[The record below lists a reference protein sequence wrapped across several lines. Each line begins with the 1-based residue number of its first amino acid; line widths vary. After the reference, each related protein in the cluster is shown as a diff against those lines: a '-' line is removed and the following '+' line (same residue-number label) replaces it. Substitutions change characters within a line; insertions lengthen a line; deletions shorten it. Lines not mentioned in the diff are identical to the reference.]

1 MSEKIQPMHIEREAY
16 VYIRQSSMQQVRTRL
31 EGQRRQYDLRE
42 RAQALGFQ
50 RVIVIDEDLGRS
62 GTGSVERP
70 GFGRLL
76 TAVCSGRVGAVLAL
90 EASRLARNNRDWH
103 HLIDLCAMA
112 GTLVIDHDGVYDPS
126 LLNDRLLLGLKGTM
140 SEFEI
145 SLLRQR
151 AMEAHKQKVR
161 RGLVLTQV
169 PVGYV
174 RTEDEGIEKTP
185 DRQIQEAITG
195 IFRKFRELGSVRQV
209 LLWYREEKLPITAL
223 SRESGNRKVIWI
235 EPIYPRIFGVL
246 KNPTYAGVFVWGR
259 KHTRTS
265 IVDGRARKTRGHA
278 RPQDQW
284 EVTIPDHHE
293 GYITWD
299 EFMRNQQQIRSNAG
313 WNARMGEPGGAARTG
328 PALLAGLLRCGRCG
342 RALQVSY
349 TLSKQHG
356 PLPRYWCSGDRGRQM
371 VRSCITFAGT
381 RVDQEIAAEVLEAL
395 RPIGVQSALDAL
407 DHSRSQ
413 TDEKRSSLELA
424 LQKARYEASRIER
437 QYQAIEPENRL
448 VAAELEKRWNNAL
461 THVAEMERRLE
472 EVTVSAPQLT
482 QEQRE
487 QFLALSDDLE
497 RLWDHP
503 NSPITLKK
511 RILRTVLEEVIADT
525 TDGPPTVHLKLHWVG
540 GSHTELT
547 VRKNRTGYHN
557 HINSEEVTDLIRE
570 LALVCEDSA
579 IVSILNRLGYRT
591 GNGNTWTEKRVQ
603 HVRHT
608 KGFPACPSPEE
619 RCWLTMQQAASTLG
633 VSDAVV
639 RRLVAQKTL
648 PAKQIVK
655 FAPWMIE
662 RTHLDLPGVLRA
674 IRLVH
679 TGRRDPS
686 RMQSDAQTRIFSDLD
701 EDWSGTS

>member
-1 MSEKIQPMHIEREAY
+1 MSEKIQPIHTEREAY
-16 VYIRQSSMQQVRTRL
+16 VYVRQSSMQQVRTRL

-42 RAQALGFQ
+42 LAQTLGFQ
-50 RVIVIDEDLGRS
+50 QVVVIDEDLGRS

-151 AMEAHKQKVR
+151 AMEAHRQKVQ
-161 RGLVLTQV
+161 RGLVMTQV

-185 DRQIQEAITG
+185 DRQIQEAIAG
-195 IFRKFRELGSVRQV
+195 IFHKFRELGSVRQV
-209 LLWYREEKLPITAL
+209 LLWYREEKLLIPAL
-223 SRESGNRKVIWI
+223 SRESGNRKVVWI
-235 EPIYPRIFGVL
+235 EPIYPRIFGIL

-259 KHTRTS
+259 KHIRTS
-265 IVDGRARKTRGHA
+265 IVEGRARKTRGHA
-278 RPQDQW
+278 RPQEQW

-293 GYITWD
+293 GYITWE
-299 EFMRNQQQIRSNAG
+299 EFMHNQQQIRSNAG
-313 WNARMGEPGGAARTG
+313 WNARMGEQQGAVRSG

-381 RVDQEIAAEVLEAL
+381 RVDQQIAAEVLEVL
-395 RPIGVQSALDAL
+395 RPVGIQAALEAL
-407 DHSRSQ
+407 ERSQSQ
-413 TDEKRSSLELA
+413 TDEKRRSLELA
-424 LQKARYEASRIER
+424 VQKARYEASRIER
-437 QYQAIEPENRL
+437 QYQATEPENRL

-461 THVAEMERRLE
+461 THVTEMERRVAE
-472 EVTVSAPQLT
+472 ATIAAPQLT
-482 QEQRE
+482 PEQRE
-487 QFLALSDDLE
+487 QLLALGDDLE

-503 NSPITLKK
+503 NSPVTLKK
-511 RILRTVLEEVIADT
+511 RILRTVLEGVVADT
-525 TDGPPTVHLKLHWVG
+525 TDDPPTVHLKLHWAG

-547 VRKNRTGYHN
+547 ARKNRTGYHN
-557 HINSEEVTDLIRE
+557 HINSEEVTNLIRE
-570 LALVCEDSA
+570 LALVCEDAA

-608 KGFPACPSPEE
+608 KGFPACPPPDQ
-619 RCWLTMQQAASTLG
+619 RLWITMQQAAAALR

-639 RRLVAQKTL
+639 RRLVAQHIL

-662 RTHLDLPGVLRA
+662 RAHLDLPAVHRA
-674 IRLVH
+674 VRLVH
-679 TGRRDPS
+679 TGRHAPS
-686 RMQSDAQTRIFSDLD
+686 RIASDAQTRMFIDSS
-701 EDWSGTS
+701 EV

>member
-1 MSEKIQPMHIEREAY
+1 MSEKIRPIHTERGACVY
-16 VYIRQSSMQQVRTRL
+16 VRQSSMQQVRTRL

-42 RAQALGFQ
+42 RAQLLGFQ
-50 RVIVIDEDLGRS
+50 RVTVIDEDQGRT
-62 GTGSVERP
+62 GTGAVERP

-76 TAVCSGRVGAVLAL
+76 TAVCSGTVGAVLAL

-151 AMEAHKQKVR
+151 AMEAHRQKVQ
-161 RGLVLTQV
+161 RGMVLTQV

-174 RTEDEGIEKTP
+174 RTEDEGMEKTP
-185 DRQIQEAITG
+185 DRQVQEAVAG
-195 IFRKFRELGSVRQV
+195 VFRKFRELGSARQV
-209 LLWYREEKLPITAL
+209 LLWYRDEKLLLPAL

-235 EPIYPRIFGVL
+235 EPIYSRIFGML

-259 KHTRTS
+259 NHTRTA
-265 IVDGRARKTRGHA
+265 IVEGRARKTRGHA

-284 EVTIPDHHE
+284 EVVIPEHHE

-299 EFMRNQQQIRSNAG
+299 EYMRNQQQIRANAG
-313 WNARMGEPGGAARTG
+313 WNARMGQLQGAARSG
-328 PALLAGLLRCGRCG
+328 PALLAGLLRCARCG
-342 RALQVSY
+342 RALQVTYSN
-349 TLSKQHG
+349 SKQHG
-356 PLPRYWCSGDRGRQM
+356 PLPRYWCSGDRSHQL
-371 VRSCITFAGT
+371 VRSCVTFAGT
-381 RVDQEIAAEVLEAL
+381 RVDQEIAAEVLQAL
-395 RPIGVQSALDAL
+395 RPVGIQAAFDAL
-407 DHSRSQ
+407 ERSQSQ

-424 LQKARYEASRIER
+424 LQKARYEAARIER
-437 QYQAIEPENRL
+437 QYQATEPENRL

-461 THVAEMERRLE
+461 NHVREMEQRIE
-472 EVTVSAPQLT
+472 EASIAAPSIT
-482 QEQRE
+482 PPQRE
-487 QFLALSDDLE
+487 QLLALGDDLE
-497 RLWDHP
+497 QLWDHP
-503 NSPITLKK
+503 DASVTLKK
-511 RILRTVLEEVIADT
+511 RILRTVLQEIVADT
-525 TDGPPTVHLKLHWVG
+525 TDDPPTVHLKLHWVG

-547 VRKNRTGYHN
+547 VRKNKVGYHN
-557 HINSEEVTDLIRE
+557 HINSEEVTELIRE

-591 GNGNTWTEKRVQ
+591 GNNNTWTEKRVQ

-608 KGFPACPSPEE
+608 KGYPACPPPEQ
-619 RCWLTMQQAASTLG
+619 RCWITMQQAAAALS

-639 RRLVAQKTL
+639 RRLVMRKTL

-662 RTHLDLPGVLRA
+662 RAHLELPAVHRA
-674 IRLVH
+674 VRLVH
-679 TGRRDPS
+679 TGKRSPS
-686 RMQSDAQTRIFSDLD
+686 LTNSNAQTPMFIDAS
-701 EDWSGTS
+701 EV

>member
-1 MSEKIQPMHIEREAY
+1 MSEKIQPIHTEREAY

-42 RAQALGFQ
+42 RAHALGFE
-50 RVIVIDEDLGRS
+50 RVTVIDEDLGRS

-76 TAVCSGRVGAVLAL
+76 TAVCAGQVGAVLAL

-112 GTLVIDHDGVYDPS
+112 GTLVIDHDGVYDPC

-151 AMEAHKQKVR
+151 AMEAHRQKVR

-185 DRQIQEAITG
+185 DRQIQEAIAG

-209 LLWYREEKLPITAL
+209 MLWYREEKLPIPVL
-223 SRESGNRKVIWI
+223 SRESGNRKAVWG
-235 EPIYPRIFGVL
+235 EPIYPNIFGLL

-259 KHTRTS
+259 KQTRTS
-265 IVDGRARKTRGHA
+265 IVEGRARKTRGHA
-278 RPQDQW
+278 RPQEQW
-284 EVTIPDHHE
+284 EVVIPDHHE
-293 GYITWD
+293 GYITWE
-299 EFMRNQQQIRSNAG
+299 EFMRNQEQIRSNAG
-313 WNARMGEPGGAARTG
+313 WNARMGQTQGAVRNG

-342 RALQVSY
+342 RTLQVTY
-349 TLSKQHG
+349 TNSKLHG

-371 VRSCITFAGT
+371 VRTCITFAGT
-381 RVDQEIAAEVLEAL
+381 RVDQEIAAEVLDAL
-395 RPIGVQSALDAL
+395 RPVGIQAAVDAL
-407 DHSRSQ
+407 EKSQSQ
-413 TDEKRSSLELA
+413 TDEKRRSLELA
-424 LQKARYEASRIER
+424 VQKARYEASRIER
-437 QYQAIEPENRL
+437 QYQATEPENRL

-461 THVAEMERRLE
+461 AQVAEMERRWE
-472 EVTVSAPQLT
+472 EAGIASPQLT
-482 QEQRE
+482 TEQRDH
-487 QFLALSDDLE
+487 LVALGDDLE
-497 RLWDHP
+497 QLWDHP
-503 NSPITLKK
+503 NSSASLKK
-511 RILRTVLEEVIADT
+511 RILRTVLEEIVADT
-525 TDGPPTVHLKLHWVG
+525 SDDPPIVHLKLHWAG
-540 GSHTELT
+540 GVHTELT
-547 VRKNRTGYHN
+547 VRKNRTGH
-557 HINSEEVTDLIRE
+557 HDHVNSQEVTELIRE
-570 LALVCEDSA
+570 LALVCEDRA

-591 GNGNTWTEKRVQ
+591 GIGNTWTEKRVQ

-608 KGFPACPSPEE
+608 KGFPACPPPEQ
-619 RCWLTMQQAASTLG
+619 RLWLTMQQAAAALK

-648 PAKQIVK
+648 PAKQTVK
-655 FAPWMIE
+655 FSPWMIE
-662 RTHLDLPGVLRA
+662 REHLDLPAVHRA
-674 IRLVH
+674 VRLVH
-679 TGRRDPS
+679 SGRRDLSPMTS
-686 RMQSDAQTRIFSDLD
+686 GAQIGMMAFGMNCG
-701 EDWSGTS
+701 E

>member
-1 MSEKIQPMHIEREAY
+1 MSEKIRPIHTERGACVY
-16 VYIRQSSMQQVRTRL
+16 VRQSSMQQVRTRL

-42 RAQALGFQ
+42 RAQLLGFQ
-50 RVIVIDEDLGRS
+50 RVTVIDEDQGRT
-62 GTGSVERP
+62 GTGAVERP

-76 TAVCSGRVGAVLAL
+76 TAVCSGTVGAVLAL

-151 AMEAHKQKVR
+151 AMEAHRQKVQ
-161 RGLVLTQV
+161 RGMVLTQV

-174 RTEDEGIEKTP
+174 RTEDEGMEKTP
-185 DRQIQEAITG
+185 DRQVQEAVAG
-195 IFRKFRELGSVRQV
+195 VFRKFHELGSARQV
-209 LLWYREEKLPITAL
+209 LLWYRDEKLLLPAL

-235 EPIYPRIFGVL
+235 EPIYSRIFGML

-259 KHTRTS
+259 NHTRTT
-265 IVDGRARKTRGHA
+265 IVEGRARKTRGHA

-284 EVTIPDHHE
+284 EVVIPEHHE

-299 EFMRNQQQIRSNAG
+299 EYMRNQQQIRANAG
-313 WNARMGEPGGAARTG
+313 WNARMGQLQGAARSG
-328 PALLAGLLRCGRCG
+328 PALLAGLLRCARCG
-342 RALQVSY
+342 RALQVTYSN
-349 TLSKQHG
+349 SKQHG
-356 PLPRYWCSGDRGRQM
+356 PLPRYWCSGDRSHQL
-371 VRSCITFAGT
+371 VRSCVTFAGT
-381 RVDQEIAAEVLEAL
+381 RVDQEIAAEVLQAL
-395 RPIGVQSALDAL
+395 RPVGIQAAFDAL
-407 DHSRSQ
+407 ERSQSQ

-424 LQKARYEASRIER
+424 LQKARYEAARIER
-437 QYQAIEPENRL
+437 QYQATEPENRL

-461 THVAEMERRLE
+461 NHVREMEQRVE
-472 EVTVSAPQLT
+472 EASVAAPSITPQ
-482 QEQRE
+482 QRE
-487 QFLALSDDLE
+487 QLLALGDDLE
-497 RLWDHP
+497 QLWDHP
-503 NSPITLKK
+503 DASVTLKK
-511 RILRTVLEEVIADT
+511 RILRTVLQEIVADT
-525 TDGPPTVHLKLHWVG
+525 TDDPPTVHLKLHWVG

-557 HINSEEVTDLIRE
+557 HINSEEVTELIRE

-591 GNGNTWTEKRVQ
+591 GNNNTWTEKRVQ
-603 HVRHT
+603 HVRHS
-608 KGFPACPSPEE
+608 KGFPVCPSPEQ
-619 RCWLTMQQAASTLG
+619 RLWITMQQAAAALS

-639 RRLVAQKTL
+639 RRLVMQKTL

-662 RTHLDLPGVLRA
+662 RAHLELPAVHRA
-674 IRLVH
+674 VRLVH
-679 TGRRDPS
+679 TGKRSPS
-686 RMQSDAQTRIFSDLD
+686 LTTSNAQTPMFIDAS
-701 EDWSGTS
+701 EV